1 MEKATSNE
9 VHIALKTQES
19 NNTPCITPRQPSWLA
34 QRVSKK
40 IHTYQWAPRQV
51 VVSLAGDTVPEL
63 MMNCWLGVL
72 LAADTVAAPLSPLVS
87 SLPLAPLVRVKE
99 V

>member
-1 MEKATSNE
+1 MERATSNE
-9 VHIALKTQES
+9 VHIALITQES
-19 NNTPCITPRQPSWLA
+19 NDTPCVTPRQPSWRA
-34 QRVSKK
+34 QRVSYK
-40 IHTYQWAPRQV
+40 HTYQWAPRQV